1 MFAVVSVL
9 IVIADRITKIWI
21 DSHMAL
27 GETRPL
33 FGKLAQLCYIHNSG
47 AAFSM
52 LEGKQTLLIGLTAAV
67 MIGIIV
73 YVSVYKKKLPFIER
87 FSLAL
92 ITGGGFGN
100 LICRVLHGYVI
111 DFIDI
116 HFIPVFNVADI
127 AITIGCVLF
136 CLCVLL
142 PKKK

>member
-73 YVSVYKKKLPFIER
+73 YVSVYKNYNRRRSRQPDLQGASR
-87 FSLAL
+87 
-92 ITGGGFGN
+92 
-100 LICRVLHGYVI
+100 ICNRLH
-111 DFIDI
+111 
-116 HFIPVFNVADI
+116 
-127 AITIGCVLF
+127 
-136 CLCVLL
+136 
-142 PKKK
+142 

>member
-1 MFAVVSVL
+1 MFVVVSVL
-9 IVIADRITKIWI
+9 IIIADRITKIWI
-21 DSHMAL
+21 DSHMTL

-33 FGKLAQLCYIHNSG
+33 LGKLAQLCYIHNSG

-67 MIGIIV
+67 MIGICI
-73 YVSVYKKKLPFIER
+73 YIAVYKKKLPFVER

-92 ITGGGFGN
+92 ITGGGIGN
-100 LICRVLHGYVI
+100 LICRVMNGYVI

-127 AITIGCVLF
+127 AITIGCAIF
-136 CLCVLL
+136 CLCVIL